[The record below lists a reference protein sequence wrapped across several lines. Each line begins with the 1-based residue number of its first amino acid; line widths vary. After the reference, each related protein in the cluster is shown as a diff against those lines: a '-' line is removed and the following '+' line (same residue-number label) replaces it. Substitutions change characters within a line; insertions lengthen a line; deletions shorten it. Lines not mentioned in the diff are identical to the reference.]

1 MPVIDDHALSAL
13 EALMD
18 ALDRRRA
25 LFFTGNILVEFDS
38 DFIPT
43 GPVTMVL
50 DEDDLAKLKLL
61 SDALAAR

>member
-1 MPVIDDHALSAL
+1 
-13 EALMD
+13 MD